1 MIFHAVPIE
10 QNSLISSMSAI
21 NLHEVFHPGPTGP
34 AIAIAYPYTLLVA
47 EHMPYLGRPVIT
59 VEQQGHSTF
68 ARGLEPY
75 LVTYI
80 HIYLSYV
87 SYKLYSAHSLALLAK
102 HIQLPSIRFG
112 G

>member
-1 MIFHAVPIE
+1 VIFHAVPIE

-80 HIYLSYV
+80 HIYLSCGSLTSV
-87 SYKLYSAHSLALLAK
+87 SITFVNSGQSEGRHTLTA
-102 HIQLPSIRFG
+102 
-112 G
+112 